1 MTCVSQ
7 LTLRSLQKGRAGRAK
22 GTPNRENKA
31 LREMI
36 LGALDELGG
45 QQYLVEQGRQNPGT
59 FLMLVGKVLPTTLA
73 GDPNAPL
80 VLTPLTEEQQ
90 REQDRQKRERARAAI
105 LEAFA
110 ERPAVEV
117 IAGRPALRVIAPPD
131 DAEESSTAPAVFIMG
146 VTRPDR

>member
-1 MTCVSQ
+1 
-7 LTLRSLQKGRAGRAK
+7 
-22 GTPNRENKA
+22 
-31 LREMI
+31 MI